1 MSDDLTGR
9 LEALVQH
16 LNNIREKL
24 GEEAWKAEI
33 RRNARQGIQAGGKSE
48 IFWRAFIKDFDWL
61 NADELKVEAPPAF
74 QATPQT
80 DMMQMMI
87 EAMRQQIPGLKTQ
100 AQFGAAMESFKALT
114 EMLGSIFDRDP
125 LRVEAAMKALM
136 LSLEV
141 AGKVTDLGEMLKD
154 VPEAATSSAADA
166 FKNAPAEFSE
176 RDTQEKLLKELA
188 LLKNGADLNTW
199 YDMTKRDRDSVKSQD
214 LRNVLLDAIRARKR
228 EMTS

>member
-33 RRNARQGIQAGGKSE
+33 RRHARQGIQAGGKSE
-48 IFWRAFIKDFDWL
+48 IFWRAFIKEFDWL
-61 NADELKVEAPPAF
+61 NADELKAEAPPKA
-74 QATPQT
+74 PQN
-80 DMMQMMI
+80 DMMMRMMI
-87 EAMRQQIPGLKTQ
+87 DAMKQQIPALKTQ
-100 AQFGAAMESFKALT
+100 AQFGVAMESFKALVET
-114 EMLGSIFDRDP
+114 LGAIFERDP
-125 LRVEAAMKALM
+125 QRVEAAMKALM

-166 FKNAPAEFSE
+166 FKNPPAEFNE
-176 RDTQEKLLKELA
+176 RDTQEKLLKELS
-188 LLKNGADLNTW
+188 LLKNVADLNMW
-199 YDMTKRDRDSVKSQD
+199 YDMTKRDRDSIKSQD
-214 LRNVLLDAIRARKR
+214 LRNGLLDAIRARKR